1 MGSSRKGLTAGVT
14 RAAQRCPKHWPDFQK
29 KGGLGGEAGAE
40 DEKEWE
46 DELKSNLK
54 PSTWNLNSLTNPLP
68 DEVVHSSLFLQVL
81 GQICNHFGFR
91 CPQNPNKYNSLSN
104 LKRKQRNLSILACQ
118 RLIYHLSQA
127 LPNLLSQFH
136 FFSRLKDELLQET
149 IKQWTGSALKLVLSN
164 SKEIANTLGQRAKYF
179 QHFPRKINY
188 FTSELQEVSTGSPRF
203 WLILVVN
210 PSLHL
215 ENPGWKSRRFEQ
227 IPLNFLAVPLI
238 WNNKCI

>member
-1 MGSSRKGLTAGVT
+1 MQVMHGKL
-14 RAAQRCPKHWPDFQK
+14 K
-29 KGGLGGEAGAE
+29 KGTHCWSHQSSTKMSQPLTRFSEERRFRRRGWSRGREGMRRWIEKQPEAQHLE
-40 DEKEWE
+40 PE
-46 DELKSNLK
+46 
-54 PSTWNLNSLTNPLP
+54 LP
-68 DEVVHSSLFLQVL
+68 DKPFAWWSCTFFTFSSGTGANLQPFWIQV
-81 GQICNHFGFR
+81 
-91 CPQNPNKYNSLSN
+91 PQNPNKYNSLSN

-203 WLILVVN
+203 
-210 PSLHL
+210 
-215 ENPGWKSRRFEQ
+215 
-227 IPLNFLAVPLI
+227 
-238 WNNKCI
+238 